1 MVYKLKPLELSFDFD
16 DRQYELGD
24 TVQIRVELLPNTDV
38 RLREARVDLICEERF
53 ARAQATIS
61 VGAGGPGAAQGG
73 NVFTSTDYVPPSSS
87 VGQYGESYVH
97 SSTSFLKNTALPYG
111 TPSAYEIRLRIQPVP
126 PKHLKE
132 AIELQRDATSSWTL

>member
-97 SSTSFLKNTALPYG
+97 SSTSFLKNTLYV
-111 TPSAYEIRLRIQPVP
+111 R
-126 PKHLKE
+126 K
-132 AIELQRDATSSWTL
+132 